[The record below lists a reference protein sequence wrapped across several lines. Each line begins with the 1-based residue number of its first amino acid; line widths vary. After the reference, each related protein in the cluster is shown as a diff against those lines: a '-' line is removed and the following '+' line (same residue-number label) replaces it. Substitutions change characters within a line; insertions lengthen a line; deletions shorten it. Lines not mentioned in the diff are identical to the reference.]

1 MAINDALPL
10 EAACPVRRFGF
21 NHTWTHD
28 AAANQISA
36 QSDNNTAELWRF
48 NHFQL
53 KRRPPSL
60 NWPQLDFH
68 NSAAS
73 RYPQCTCVL
82 HFNTV
87 KQRNAEFWRFH

>member
-36 QSDNNTAELWRF
+36 QSGNT
-48 NHFQL
+48 
-53 KRRPPSL
+53 RPSYGDL
-60 NWPQLDFH
+60 TISN
-68 NSAAS
+68 
-73 RYPQCTCVL
+73 
-82 HFNTV
+82 
-87 KQRNAEFWRFH
+87 